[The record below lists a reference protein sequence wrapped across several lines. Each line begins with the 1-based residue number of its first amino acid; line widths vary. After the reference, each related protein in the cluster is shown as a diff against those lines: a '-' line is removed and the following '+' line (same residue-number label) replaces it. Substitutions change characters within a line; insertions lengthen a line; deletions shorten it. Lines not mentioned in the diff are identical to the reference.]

1 MQINHYKQKRQWHKS
16 LSLSLNKRWI
26 DAELRILPPHSD
38 STSRCAWFTHLD
50 PVGSQRRSCYP
61 PTRKRER
68 TQTEIALGVFLMI
81 RTTRSSSIP
90 FLLCASV
97 ALFLPYDYS
106 PRSTLTKMMMM
117 ERGGWC
123 SSCYCL
129 VHWAICSVK
138 WSRFESKRTRL
149 ETRPTWY
156 WTLGQFGTKPSQFPD
171 ISS

>member
-1 MQINHYKQKRQWHKS
+1 MASWEYSLLTPTVRQGA
-16 LSLSLNKRWI
+16 R
-26 DAELRILPPHSD
+26 D
-38 STSRCAWFTHLD
+38 SRALTPLEASVRVVIPRHEREKE
-50 PVGSQRRSCYP
+50 RR
-61 PTRKRER
+61 
-68 TQTEIALGVFLMI
+68 QIALGVFLMI

-97 ALFLPYDYS
+97 ALFLPYDYY

-117 ERGGWC
+117 GRGGWC

-138 WSRFESKRTRL
+138 WSRFGSKRTRL